1 MVYNMVMEFNNI
13 KMAQNIKDNL
23 NKVLNKVMDI
33 IKWLII
39 IFKLF
44 ILECLKIINFMEKE
58 YLLESFINIKVIGFK
73 VKWLAVA

>member
-33 IKWLII
+33 IK
-39 IFKLF
+39 
-44 ILECLKIINFMEKE
+44 
-58 YLLESFINIKVIGFK
+58 
-73 VKWLAVA
+73 